1 MRLATRAGSTGCLL
15 SAAGLIE
22 AVTEHTSDTRAT
34 GKISEAELASS
45 YEIVR

>member
-15 SAAGLIE
+15 SVARWIE

>member
-1 MRLATRAGSTGCLL
+1 MQLATRAGFTGCLL
-15 SAAGLIE
+15 SAARLIE
-22 AVTEHTSDTRAT
+22 AVTEHTSATRAT